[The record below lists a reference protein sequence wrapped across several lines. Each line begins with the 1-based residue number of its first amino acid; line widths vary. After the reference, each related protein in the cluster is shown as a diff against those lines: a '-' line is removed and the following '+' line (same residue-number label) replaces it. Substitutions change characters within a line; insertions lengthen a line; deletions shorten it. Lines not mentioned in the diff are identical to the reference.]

1 MSEKDKKILDGLC
14 ESFEKLTSADR
25 IRITGIAEGMVIARE
40 STEKLKPTDKPTDKK
55 TEDAEETKND

>member
-14 ESFEKLTSADR
+14 ESFGKLTSDDR

-40 STEKLKPTDKPTDKK
+40 SIEKLKPADKK

>member
-14 ESFEKLTSADR
+14 ENFEKLTSDDR

-40 STEKLKPTDKPTDKK
+40 SIEKLKPTDKK
-55 TEDAEETKND
+55 TEDTEETKND

>member
-14 ESFEKLTSADR
+14 ENFEKLTSDDR

-40 STEKLKPTDKPTDKK
+40 SIEKLKPTDKK
-55 TEDAEETKND
+55 TEDAEDERRERV

>member
-14 ESFEKLTSADR
+14 ESFGKLTSDDR

-40 STEKLKPTDKPTDKK
+40 SIEKLKPTDKK
-55 TEDAEETKND
+55 TEDTEETKND

>member
-14 ESFEKLTSADR
+14 ESLEKLTSDDR

-40 STEKLKPTDKPTDKK
+40 SIEKLKPTDKK
-55 TEDAEETKND
+55 TEDTEETKND

>member
-14 ESFEKLTSADR
+14 ENFEKLTSDDR

-40 STEKLKPTDKPTDKK
+40 SIEKLKPTDKK
-55 TEDAEETKND
+55 TEDAEEERREKV

>member
-14 ESFEKLTSADR
+14 KNFEKLTSNDR

-40 STEKLKPTDKPTDKK
+40 SIEKLKPTDKK
-55 TEDAEETKND
+55 TEGAEETKND

>member
-14 ESFEKLTSADR
+14 ENFEKLTSDDR

-40 STEKLKPTDKPTDKK
+40 STEKLKPTEKK
-55 TEDAEETKND
+55 TEDTEETKND

>member
-14 ESFEKLTSADR
+14 ENFEKLTSDDR

-40 STEKLKPTDKPTDKK
+40 SIEKLKPTGKK
-55 TEDAEETKND
+55 TEDTEETKND